1 MKKKA
6 PFIATIVLLSSLS
19 LFAACKPHGP
29 LHGAFALD
37 YLVET
42 LDLNSEQEQQLAGI
56 RDELRAKVEALHE
69 DRKEIRDTL
78 KAQLLADVVD
88 KDIVR
93 RIISDHRAKM
103 DEVIDLA
110 VDRLIAFH
118 SGLNPEQ
125 RAKLVSKLDKFE
137 QLRERHLTR

>member
-78 KAQLLADVVD
+78 KAQLLADVID

>member
-37 YLVET
+37 YLIET

-78 KAQLLADVVD
+78 KAQLLADVID